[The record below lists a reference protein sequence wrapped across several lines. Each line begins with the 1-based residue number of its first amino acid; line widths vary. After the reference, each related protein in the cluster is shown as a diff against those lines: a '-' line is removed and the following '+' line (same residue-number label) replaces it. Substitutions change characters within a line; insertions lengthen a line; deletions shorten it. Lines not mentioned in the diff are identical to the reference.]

1 MSGPLLDR
9 ATIERLFEELAD
21 ELKFARARVQLYVI
35 GGAAMSMSFD
45 RDRTTQDVDARIA
58 GAEGIGLGRTRRLTS
73 ARCRPCGG
81 GAGSPTASPA
91 WAGERRPAAD
101 CLT

>member
-21 ELKFARARVQLYVI
+21 ELRFARARVQLYVI

-45 RDRTTQDVDARIA
+45 RDRTTQDVDARIT

-73 ARCRPCGG
+73 GDAVPPR
-81 GAGSPTASPA
+81 
-91 WAGERRPAAD
+91 W
-101 CLT
+101 

>member
-21 ELKFARARVQLYVI
+21 ELRFARARVQLYVI

-45 RDRTTQDVDARIA
+45 RDRTTQDVDARIEA
-58 GAEGIGLGRTRRLTS
+58 GHGKLVEAAPED
-73 ARCRPCGG
+73 RPASPVS
-81 GAGSPTASPA
+81 GAPPPTA
-91 WAGERRPAAD
+91 
-101 CLT
+101 